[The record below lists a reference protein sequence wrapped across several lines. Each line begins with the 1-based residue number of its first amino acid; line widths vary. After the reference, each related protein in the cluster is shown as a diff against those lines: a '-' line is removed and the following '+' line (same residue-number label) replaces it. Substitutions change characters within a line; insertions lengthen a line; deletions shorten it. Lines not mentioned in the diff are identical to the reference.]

1 MKDNDPAIA
10 DLYARLFDALNEDDG
25 STDQRQRRAEFA
37 FHMSDTVTDI
47 EELHRLASDPTRVD
61 VDATASKF
69 YGLMF
74 HLLPHLR
81 AAFRALDE
89 QDCPDV
95 FAGVQCSAP
104 VGATA

>member
-1 MKDNDPAIA
+1 MKDNDPAVA
-10 DLYARLFDALNEDDG
+10 NMYARLFDALNEDDG
-25 STDQRQRRAEFA
+25 NPDLRQRRAEFA
-37 FHMSDTVTDI
+37 FHMSDCATDI
-47 EELHRLASDPTRVD
+47 AELHDLASDPVL
-61 VDATASKF
+61 VEADAKASQF

-89 QDCPDV
+89 QECPDV
-95 FAGVQCSAP
+95 FAGVQCSAS